1 MRINSYGRT
10 ATVMSTM
17 QNLAIRKTAKSNFRS
32 VMELEQMPMAKDS
45 ASHSK
50 NHEIDYQKLVD
61 AIIKSG
67 DLKS

>member
-1 MRINSYGRT
+1 
-10 ATVMSTM
+10 M

-67 DLKS
+67 DLK